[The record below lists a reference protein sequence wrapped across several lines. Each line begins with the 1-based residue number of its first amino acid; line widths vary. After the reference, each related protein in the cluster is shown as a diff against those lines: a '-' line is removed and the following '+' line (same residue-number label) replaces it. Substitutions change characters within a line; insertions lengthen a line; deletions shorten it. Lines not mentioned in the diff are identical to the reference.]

1 MKGKFVKKLKEVMAI
16 TMAITVIFFIFM
28 SQKLLYS
35 ESKTSAATFL
45 KIPVSARAV
54 SLGENTVVLGNDI
67 GNISENP
74 SLLGF
79 IKQYEFQTSYGSYVE
94 GYNFFN
100 ISYGL
105 KNDLANLGISIT
117 RLSASDFEGRDIE
130 GAPTGNFSA
139 NDMAFNISAAK
150 SFKNF
155 SLGINIKYI
164 SSKIENESASAI
176 AMDAGFI
183 FWEDKS
189 IRYPYRIGFSI
200 RNLGTRIKYINE
212 SEELPLIAC
221 VGLGMTIDNS
231 MDIGIS
237 ISNNLTENTFEFGV
251 GATFDITKNLSLIGG
266 FRREI
271 SNQSDSS
278 VPLFF
283 NAGIGF
289 KISNFNLDYAFV
301 PLGDIGNTH
310 RISVTLKFGN
320 DKEVSGFTNNDN
332 SKKFNSRKENNKK
345 EKLDIIIF

>member
-1 MKGKFVKKLKEVMAI
+1 MKGKFIKKLREA
-16 TMAITVIFFIFM
+16 MAITVIFLSFI
-28 SQKLLYS
+28 SQKFLYS

-54 SLGENTVVLGNDI
+54 SLGGNTVVLGSDI
-67 GNISENP
+67 GNIGENP
-74 SLLGF
+74 AILGF

-105 KNDLANLGISIT
+105 KNDLANLGISVT

-130 GAPTGNFSA
+130 GTPTGNFSA
-139 NDMAFNISAAK
+139 SDMAFNISAAK

-164 SSKIENESASAI
+164 SSKIENEFASAI
-176 AMDAGFI
+176 GIDAGFI
-183 FWEDKS
+183 FWEDKG

-200 RNLGTRIKYINE
+200 RNLGTRIKYISE

-221 VGLGMTIDNS
+221 VGLGMTINNS
-231 MDIGIS
+231 MDIGIN

-251 GATFDITKNLSLIGG
+251 GAIFNITKNLSLIGG

-271 SNQSDSS
+271 NNQSIESS
-278 VPLFF
+278 VPFIF
-283 NAGIGF
+283 NGGIGF
-289 KISNFNLDYAFV
+289 KISNLNLDYAFV

-320 DKEVSGFTNNDN
+320 DKEKEVLRFTNKNDN
-332 SKKFNSRKENNKK
+332 SKKFNSRKEN
-345 EKLDIIIF
+345 LGIIIF